1 MSDVQ
6 TAESQPEALSPA
18 DFAQMDEGE
27 VRLPPNNPN
36 LKPAPQQAQEQ
47 DDEPVGEQEGD
58 EQPEVE
64 TDAGDPYA
72 DAPEF
77 WSKERKALYA
87 KITDPDVR
95 KAIHEQESE
104 SRAAVSKK
112 IEEAALEKKSLA
124 EKASEYERE
133 RDQLAAWW
141 KDTGPKLATA
151 FRSKWEGVNWSELA
165 ENNPAEYVKL
175 QESYKQDVA
184 LIQQAAERNEREQAL
199 ANKRAERALQDNK
212 RAEHE
217 KLSKAYPEYFG
228 KPDVAQ
234 KTYDELAEYLVTKQ
248 GVPADR
254 IPNIYESFVV
264 GVALKAMLYDKAQA
278 ARASATTQQ
287 SPTTATQTPRRIAPG
302 ASNKGGQP
310 RQSEAYR
317 QARERLNNGENLS
330 REEAALLFT

>member
-6 TAESQPEALSPA
+6 TAEQPEALSPA
-18 DFAQMDEGE
+18 DFAILDEGE
-27 VRLPPNNPN
+27 IRQPPNNPN
-36 LKPAPQQAQEQ
+36 LKPAPQQAREP
-47 DDEPVGEQEGD
+47 DDEPVGEFEAE
-58 EQPEVE
+58 EQPEAE
-64 TDAGDPYA
+64 PEDGDPYA

-151 FRSKWEGVNWSELA
+151 FRSKWEGVNWAELA

-175 QESYKQDVA
+175 QEAYKQDIG

-199 ANKRAERALQDNK
+199 ANKRAERALQDTK

-217 KLSKAYPEYFG
+217 KLAAKLPEHFG

-234 KTYDELAEYLVTKQ
+234 KTYDQLSEYLAKN
-248 GVPADR
+248 GVPAER
-254 IPNIYESFVV
+254 IPNIYESYVV
-264 GVALKAMLYDKAQA
+264 EVALKAMLYDKAQA
-278 ARASATTQQ
+278 ARASAATQQ
-287 SPTTATQTPRRIAPG
+287 PPTTATQTPRRIAPG

-310 RQSEAYR
+310 KQSEAYR

-330 REEAALLFT
+330 RDEAALLFT

>member
-1 MSDVQ
+1 MSDVA
-6 TAESQPEALSPA
+6 TAETQPQPLSPE

-27 VRLPPNNPN
+27 VRLPENNPN
-36 LKPAPQQAQEQ
+36 LRQETPQEPE
-47 DDEPVGEQEGD
+47 DEIEVE
-58 EQPEVE
+58 EQPEAE
-64 TDAGDPYA
+64 PEAGDPYA
-72 DAPEF
+72 EAPEF

-95 KAIHEQESE
+95 KAIHEQDAE
-104 SRAAVSKK
+104 SRSAVSKK

-175 QESYKQDVA
+175 QEAYKQDVA

-199 ANKRAERALQDNK
+199 ANKRAEKALQDTK

-217 KLSKAYPEYFG
+217 KLAAKLPEHFG

-234 KTYDELAEYLVTKQ
+234 KTYDQLAEYLVKN

-254 IPNIYESFVV
+254 IPNIYESYVV
-264 GVALKAMLYDKAQA
+264 EVALKAMLYDKAQA

-287 SPTTATQTPRRIAPG
+287 PPTTATQTPRRIAPG
-302 ASNKGGQP
+302 ASQKAGQP
-310 RQSEAYR
+310 RQSDAYR

-330 REEAALLFT
+330 REDAALLFT